1 MVIGTRCQL
10 SEEAKRRGLKTYR
23 WRHGEPLE
31 YVGTVVGESGEC
43 WLVLWDGLKYSR
55 PLEKAL
61 IAPRRNDD
69 REARSADSERVT

>member
-23 WRHGEPLE
+23 WRHGKPLE
-31 YVGTVVGESGEC
+31 YVGTVIGESGEC

-55 PLEKAL
+55 PLEKVL
-61 IAPRRNDD
+61 IAPMAGVTTPEGRNQRRHQ
-69 REARSADSERVT
+69 